1 MTEMHQCLV
10 EQRQKPP
17 LETQDRGLI
26 GAWTVAHRNH
36 HLIKTPVSSA
46 TSRVTGPVHGTSV

>member
-1 MTEMHQCLV
+1 MYQCPV
-10 EQRQKPP
+10 EQHPKPP

-26 GAWTVAHRNH
+26 GAWTVAHRGL

-46 TSRVTGPVHGTSV
+46 TSRVTGPVHGTSI

>member
-1 MTEMHQCLV
+1 MYQCLV

>member
-26 GAWTVAHRNH
+26 DAGKVAHRSY